1 MPTQRQIYNDQV
13 RFKKIDRKFFAPHGF
28 HESTLT
34 RWYQEGLPKDVDV
47 NAFFGF
53 DRLEGAPVDVYLR
66 PRSFTVIEERDGWEL
81 RHWDLGFKERIFY
94 YKEVM
99 GMSEWEYALKSPAD
113 WPKFKACLN
122 PDMPGRYPHNWDEL
136 TAQWKTRD
144 YPLTL
149 GVGSF
154 YGDIRNWMGPE
165 GISYMYYDNP
175 DFMHEMDEYL
185 LHFFMRTLDKA
196 LSEVQF
202 DAVSFWEDM
211 AFKTGPLVSPAIF
224 REFILPRYQQMTA
237 WLRSK
242 GIEIILVDSD
252 GNLDELI
259 PLFLEAGVNG
269 VYPLEIAAGSDP
281 VKYQRQFGKSLI
293 LMGGVDKRQLSRDR
307 AAIDRELDRIAPA
320 VEAGGYIP
328 GVDHTVPTDVPFDN
342 FCYYIEQL
350 KKMLGVKE

>member
-1 MPTQRQIYNDQV
+1 MRTQRQIFNDQI
-13 RFKKIDRKFFAPHGF
+13 RFRKTERKFFMPHGI
-28 HESTLT
+28 HASTLA
-34 RWYQEGLPKDVDV
+34 RWHQEGFPRDVDV
-47 NAFFGF
+47 KAFFGF
-53 DRLEGAPVDVYLR
+53 DRYETAPVDVYLR
-66 PRSFTVIEERDGWEL
+66 PRSYTVVKECDGWEY
-81 RHWDLGFKERIFY
+81 RHWDLGFKERIH
-94 YKEVM
+94 KEQM
-99 GMSEWEYALKSPAD
+99 GMSEWEYALNNPAD

-122 PDMPGRYPHNWDEL
+122 PDMPLRYPHHWNEL

-154 YGDIRNWMGPE
+154 YGSVRNWMGPE
-165 GISYMYYDNP
+165 GISLMYYDNP
-175 DFMHEMDEYL
+175 DFMHEIAEYL
-185 LHFFMRTLDKA
+185 LSFYMRTLDKA
-196 LSEVQF
+196 LSEVDF
-202 DAVSFWEDM
+202 DAVSFFEDM

-237 WLRSK
+237 YLRSK
-242 GIEIILVDSD
+242 GVEIILVDSD

-281 VKYQRQFGKSLI
+281 VKYQRQFGGRMI
-293 LMGGVDKRQLSRDR
+293 LMGGVDKRQLSLDR

-320 VEAGGYIP
+320 VAAGGYIP
-328 GVDHTVPTDVPFDN
+328 YVDHHVPTDVPFDN

-350 KKMLGVKE
+350 KKILGVQGK